1 MANLDLEQVTTT
13 RFMNPRLVM
22 GERISEA
29 TNFFAVGDLMDL
41 LRGNAYSEKNT
52 FNNHVSFVL
61 THAEAVALTT
71 GNSLTWTHCY
81 ATSPE
86 AAMKAV
92 CERNDAVLKYLENFA
107 KDAGCVFNRLGNGIV
122 VDHYVQN
129 YPQAA

>member
-1 MANLDLEQVTTT
+1 
-13 RFMNPRLVM
+13 M

-29 TNFFAVGDLMDL
+29 TDFFAVGHVEDLT
-41 LRGNAYSEKNT
+41 RGNTHAEKNT

-71 GNSLTWTHCY
+71 GNSLSWTRCY
-81 ATSPE
+81 APSLE

-92 CERNDAVLKYLENFA
+92 RERNDATLKYLENFA
-107 KDAGCVFNRLGNGIV
+107 KEAGCEFKRLGNGIV

-129 YPQAA
+129 YPRAA